1 MIRQIV
7 ELPCDFAPLCTIPRT
22 HRCQYLALGILPPRW
37 PCERMRSQHWARI
50 AFLRSKKCQIFAKG
64 ESFIADLNKIVS
76 SSHAAIRTVPKAP
89 RESRLLAVGG
99 QNRAR
104 RGISTGGNRIRTSGT
119 AEDARLVADLYAHDA
134 SRRIPKKGSSDQI
147 VACLRCL
154 AAGVVGSATAC
165 AFRFRPPGTG
175 SKRAGWRRSG
185 AICSP
190 SLGWCASNRMLP
202 APGCISRRPSDR

>member
-104 RGISTGGNRIRTSGT
+104 RGTSTGGNRIRTSGT
-119 AEDARLVADLYAHDA
+119 AEDARLVADLYAHNA
-134 SRRIPKKGSSDQI
+134 SRRIPQKGFRIRQS
-147 VACLRCL
+147 L
-154 AAGVVGSATAC
+154 AC
-165 AFRFRPPGTG
+165 AALRRLAVIPSGPRSWTTCATIASTG
-175 SKRAGWRRSG
+175 S
-185 AICSP
+185 
-190 SLGWCASNRMLP
+190 
-202 APGCISRRPSDR
+202 

>member
-76 SSHAAIRTVPKAP
+76 SSHAAIRTVPKKASVSSKAQDLDLGRQSWP
-89 RESRLLAVGG
+89 PSR
-99 QNRAR
+99 
-104 RGISTGGNRIRTSGT
+104 S
-119 AEDARLVADLYAHDA
+119 H
-134 SRRIPKKGSSDQI
+134 
-147 VACLRCL
+147 
-154 AAGVVGSATAC
+154 
-165 AFRFRPPGTG
+165 
-175 SKRAGWRRSG
+175 
-185 AICSP
+185 
-190 SLGWCASNRMLP
+190 
-202 APGCISRRPSDR
+202 